1 MIQVGIFFHE
11 IFQFITICCIHAF
24 FDGTEYCFTD
34 NNSSYIVLSLP
45 RFCCCARYP
54 KVLSLAKVTRPVSA
68 GSIPVIILRRVD
80 LPAPLIPTMAA
91 FSWSSI
97 LNEHD
102 FIITSVPNDLLILF
116 HICSFSD
123 LYKYQCVLSKK
134 SFCRNK

>member
-1 MIQVGIFFHE
+1 MRFSSSSPSAVFMRFSMERSSFSISRI
-11 IFQFITICCIHAF
+11 
-24 FDGTEYCFTD
+24 YCFTD

-102 FIITSVPNDLLILF
+102 FIITSVPNDLLILLQDNIIDEILSISVLF
-116 HICSFSD
+116 LICINISVS
-123 LYKYQCVLSKK
+123 
-134 SFCRNK
+134 